1 MTISSVFTRM
11 IFSLLSILFF
21 TAFAAASFPFAIP
34 INMAAGAAIGALFC
48 LVLFLTDY
56 LFQRVSLKAMNLTAI
71 GLLFGYVLGQA
82 VILALSGLLGLSSI
96 VLGTGILEMVQG
108 AILLFA
114 FYTGVTLTFRA
125 AEEIYVSLPFVKLKP
140 TVQKKKDFLL
150 DISILTDS
158 RMIDLVSSGL
168 LDSHLILPR
177 FLMKQLYEMAES
189 QNDAQKSKARRALEV
204 VKKMEEIPMLD
215 LRYNETDF
223 PEVKDTQGKLVRLA
237 RLLDANLLTAD
248 MSQIE
253 QSSIEGVR
261 IINIHTIAKALKP
274 LTQSGEFIQI
284 KVQRYGKEAR
294 QGIGYLDDGTMV
306 VINGGAEYIG
316 ETIKVQVLSVKH
328 TSSGRMIFCNAIDES
343 MPEDY
348 QEKSYPDL
356 EQSAKNYF
364 AL

>member
-1 MTISSVFTRM
+1 MNISSVFTRVV
-11 IFSLLSILFF
+11 FSILSILFF
-21 TAFAAASFPFAIP
+21 TTFAMSTLPYGPWVNTVIGAASGFV
-34 INMAAGAAIGALFC
+34 FC
-48 LVLFLTDY
+48 LLLFSTEY
-56 LFQRVSLKAMNLTAI
+56 LFQRVSLKAMNMTSL

-82 VILALSGLLGLSSI
+82 VVLGFTGLLNIASIALWPETIALIKSSI
-96 VLGTGILEMVQG
+96 FLFCFYSGVL
-108 AILLFA
+108 
-114 FYTGVTLTFRA
+114 LTFRA
-125 AEEIYVSLPFVKLKP
+125 AEEIYVSIPFVKLKP

-158 RMIDLVSSGL
+158 RMIDLVSSGF

-177 FLMKQLYEMAES
+177 FVMKQLYEMAES

-204 VKKMEEIPMLD
+204 VKKMEEISLLD

-223 PEVKDTQGKLVRLA
+223 PEVKDIQGKLVRLA
-237 RLLDANLLTAD
+237 RLLDAHILTAD

-261 IINIHTIAKALKP
+261 IINIHSIAKALKP
-274 LTQSGEFIQI
+274 LTQSGEYIQI

-306 VINGGAEYIG
+306 VINGGAEFIG
-316 ETIKVQVLSVKH
+316 EIIKVQVLSVKH
-328 TSSGRMIFCNAIDES
+328 TSSGRMIFCNATDEGL
-343 MPEDY
+343 PEDY
-348 QEKSYPDL
+348 QEKAFPDL